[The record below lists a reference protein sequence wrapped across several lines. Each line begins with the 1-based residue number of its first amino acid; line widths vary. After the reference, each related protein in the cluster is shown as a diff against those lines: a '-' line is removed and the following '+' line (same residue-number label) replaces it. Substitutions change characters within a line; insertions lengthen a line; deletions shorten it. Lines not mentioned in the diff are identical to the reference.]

1 MSILRLNTWF
11 WIVCLSGGFVS
22 GCELTEWCD
31 IDGCWWQFVAAL
43 EVDWASRSQTKT
55 AFLFPR
61 CKQLHSKWQRIN
73 LFLTCLI
80 MKISTMLWF
89 LCWEQSHFLRGWEDL
104 STFPILIPM
113 GCQYGSSWDLSRT
126 ESQVPS
132 SKYQVLNLVR
142 IIFKWCHSYAFF

>member
-1 MSILRLNTWF
+1 MSILILDFLFIWWF
-11 WIVCLSGGFVS
+11 CVRMLADWVVWRS
-22 GCELTEWCD
+22 GCWR
-31 IDGCWWQFVAAL
+31 QFVAVL
-43 EVDWASRSQTKT
+43 EVDWASRSRTKT

-104 STFPILIPM
+104 STFPILTPM

-126 ESQVPS
+126 GSQVPS